1 MRVVHLSCLPL
12 LAQQVAERGQG
23 GAAVCCDL
31 WKGSFS
37 FLLPTKCY
45 FLWIPAGLGHGV
57 ERYWLDITGLLS
69 QHKLGLKP
77 VSCRGAS
84 FYSTLK
90 LYSVRGNKRGFGY
103 TGLLSLQCSFY
114 QWTRTTVRVC
124 GNVFGFGLQ
133 YMDPHTLNWMKRKE
147 EKHTSLHSWFEFI
160 LRQSFTRTHTHTQ
173 MYIKLHT
180 VLIHPDWLYEW
191 SWVWHQPSTTSVP
204 PGLWWDRWASK
215 CPHSLLLSW
224 YKTEMLRIEIKK
236 KNILMWLFCNTS
248 KQKVHTTKV
257 KLQLVY
263 YCRHRRSECS
273 LM

>member
-12 LAQQVAERGQG
+12 LAQQVAERGPG
-23 GAAVCCDL
+23 RSSRLLRPV
-31 WKGSFS
+31 KREF
-37 FLLPTKCY
+37 FLPTANKVLFSLNSCRVRAWGWEILAWY
-45 FLWIPAGLGHGV
+45 NW
-57 ERYWLDITGLLS
+57 LLS

-133 YMDPHTLNWMKRKE
+133 YMDPHILNWMKRKE

-224 YKTEMLRIEIKK
+224 YKTEMLRIEI
-236 KNILMWLFCNTS
+236 
-248 KQKVHTTKV
+248 
-257 KLQLVY
+257 
-263 YCRHRRSECS
+263 
-273 LM
+273 